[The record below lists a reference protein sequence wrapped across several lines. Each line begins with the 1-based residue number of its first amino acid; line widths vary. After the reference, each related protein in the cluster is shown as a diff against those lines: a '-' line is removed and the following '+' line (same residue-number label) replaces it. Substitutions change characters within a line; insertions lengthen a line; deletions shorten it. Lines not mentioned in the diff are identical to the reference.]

1 LMHSPGSVWDF
12 RGAHRAACHEHA
24 ALNANIFG

>member
-1 LMHSPGSVWDF
+1 MHSLGFVWGF
-12 RGAHRAACHEHA
+12 CGAHPAACHEHA